1 MNRSVKLLEE
11 VYESYK
17 GNPTRQIRELKKF
30 IAEGKKTGDS
40 ELLGAA
46 YFYIGYI
53 YYELDDR
60 DNVFTNA
67 LKAVAMLKDSG
78 NASLLVRSYVMLG
91 YGYGRQEN
99 YQMELDCYDKAYLLA
114 RKYRIRGEVYHTLLN
129 DLSNCYH
136 QMGDCKTA
144 IKLVNE
150 AISRLK
156 AMSPDDFIDL
166 AMYVINLSEY
176 YKDNNEPEKAREVLE
191 EMGEWV
197 EKIALNGLVCDYYLR
212 IALLSFILKDS
223 KSGKKYIDKSF
234 EVIPDNV
241 FPHPLYDDMRQVSHI
256 LVKSGD
262 RKRAGKI
269 LELMKA
275 YARNNPGTLEQLIAY
290 RTMAEYYAKFGEEKL
305 AFECYSKLDC
315 LYEIRLKELQMI
327 QLNVRKKMKVAD
339 GEILKLKKKIEESE
353 ELATKEPLTKLLNRT
368 TLLRVASDFIDAA
381 AEKKEKVGAI
391 FIDID
396 FFKECND
403 TYGHV
408 KGDEILNVV
417 ADACK
422 KEESSAVRFA
432 RYGGDEFFG
441 ITLGLEDKEVT
452 DIAARICKRIRK
464 ADIPNEK
471 NPNGHRVTL
480 SVGVANVRIFGQ
492 NDTIIEIANYADKAV
507 YYSKN
512 AGKNCIHLLE
522 YGRKD
527 DESKEGK
534 EARFVRI
541 DF

>member
-99 YQMELDCYDKAYLLA
+99 YQMELECYDKAYLLA

-197 EKIALNGLVCDYYLR
+197 GKIALNGLVCDYYLR

-223 KSGKKYIDKSF
+223 KGGKKYIDKSF

-241 FPHPLYDDMRQVSHI
+241 FPHPLYDDLRQVSHI

-262 RKRAGKI
+262 QKRAGKI
-269 LELMKA
+269 LELMKV

-305 AFECYSKLDC
+305 AFECYSKLDS
-315 LYEIRLKELQMI
+315 LYEIRLKEFQMI

-381 AEKKEKVGAI
+381 AKKKEKVGAI

-408 KGDEILNVV
+408 KGDEILKAV
-417 ADACK
+417 AGACK
-422 KEESSAVRFA
+422 KEETPAVRFA

-452 DIAARICKRIRK
+452 DIAARICERIRK